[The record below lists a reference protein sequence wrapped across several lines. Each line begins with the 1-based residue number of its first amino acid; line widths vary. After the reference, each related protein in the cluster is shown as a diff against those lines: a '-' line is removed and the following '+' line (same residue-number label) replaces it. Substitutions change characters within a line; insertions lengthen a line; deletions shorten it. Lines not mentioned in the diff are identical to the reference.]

1 MATLILEV
9 LEVEVGVAV
18 VPVTLDMVVALN
30 SMNVVLTVV
39 IVVEEVIKEVIMEEA
54 EVEEIMVQVT
64 GKKVF
69 IISDLVT
76 LMLRRSF
83 LVLQKTKRLL
93 IPVLILTSMI
103 IFLLK
108 LQVEMY
114 PLPLKR

>member
-1 MATLILEV
+1 MGNRILEV
-9 LEVEVGVAV
+9 IEGEGGVAV
-18 VPVTLDMVVALN
+18 VPVALDMVVALN
-30 SMNVVLTVV
+30 LMNVVLTVV

-54 EVEEIMVQVT
+54 EVEEIMVQVI

-83 LVLQKTKRLL
+83 LVLQKTRRLL
-93 IPVLILTSMI
+93 TLVLILTNMI
-103 IFLLK
+103 TFLLK

-114 PLPLKR
+114 LLPLKR